1 MAYFQHESSFCS
13 FIFLSMLLLKV
24 VDPMISHIGAKA
36 GFDSNIDSYPDSS
49 FITVAVG
56 TGLSCSG
63 SSVYF
68 RENLLPLW
76 K

>member
-1 MAYFQHESSFCS
+1 
-13 FIFLSMLLLKV
+13 MLLLKV

-63 SSVYF
+63 SSVLE
-68 RENLLPLW
+68 RL
-76 K
+76 

>member
-1 MAYFQHESSFCS
+1 
-13 FIFLSMLLLKV
+13 MLLLKV

-36 GFDSNIDSYPDSS
+36 GFDLNIDSYPNFS
-49 FITVAVG
+49 FITIAVG
-56 TGLSCSG
+56 IGVSCSG